1 MSARRWIAAQIG
13 AREHYAVPR
22 ALHRRNRLERL
33 YTDVW
38 CSRGR
43 TLLRKGPSPLPS
55 LANRYHSALPSE
67 KVTAYPF
74 WALRQRLLWWG
85 QASTSGEARFEHHR
99 RVGASFGERVRRH
112 LEQSALTPA
121 ESVFFGYDT
130 GSREV
135 LEHLAGTNCFTIVDQ
150 IDPGPVH
157 KDIVQAEMERW
168 PGWAAEEIVRYAP
181 YEDRRRAEWELASTV
196 VVNSEWSKEALI
208 EQDVSPEKIHVVP
221 LAYESRTEPVVP
233 DPVPNDRPLRVLWLG
248 TVSVSKGIQ
257 YLVEAAR
264 RLAGHPIT
272 ISVVG
277 PLRIQDEA
285 VRSAP
290 SSVEFKGRVPRDK
303 TSEYYQWADV
313 FVLPTVS
320 DGFALTQLE
329 AMAHGLPVIATPNCG
344 RVVNDGEDG
353 FLVPARDAEALA
365 GAIVTLSDDRDRVQN
380 MARRALSTAQ
390 EYTINR
396 VADELT
402 SIVEKL
408 VEDT

>member
-1 MSARRWIAAQIG
+1 M
-13 AREHYAVPR
+13 
-22 ALHRRNRLERL
+22 
-33 YTDVW
+33 
-38 CSRGR
+38 
-43 TLLRKGPSPLPS
+43 
-55 LANRYHSALPSE
+55 
-67 KVTAYPF
+67 
-74 WALRQRLLWWG
+74 
-85 QASTSGEARFEHHR
+85 SGEARFEHHR
-99 RVGASFGERVRRH
+99 RVGASFGQRVRRG
-112 LEQSALTPA
+112 LEQSELVPA

-130 GSREV
+130 GSLEV
-135 LEHLAGTNCFTIVDQ
+135 LEHLADTKAVTLVDQ

-157 KDIVQAEMERW
+157 KEIVQEEMERW
-168 PGWAAEEIVRYAP
+168 PGWAAEDIVRYAP

-208 EQDVSPEKIHVVP
+208 DEDVSPEKIHVVP
-221 LAYESRTEPVVP
+221 LAYEPSTKPVAP
-233 DPVPNDRPLRVLWLG
+233 DPVPSDRPLRVLWLG

-264 RLAGHPIT
+264 LLSAHPVT
-272 ISVVG
+272 VTVVG

-285 VRSAP
+285 IRSVP
-290 SSVEFKGRVPRDK
+290 SAVEFRGRVPRDK
-303 TSEYYQWADV
+303 TSKYYRWADV

-344 RVVNDGEDG
+344 RIVQDGEDG

-365 GAIVTLSDDRDRVQN
+365 NAIVTLSDDRGRIQN

-396 VADELT
+396 VADELM
-402 SIVEKL
+402 SIVE
-408 VEDT
+408 V